1 MKIKQQP
8 FAQKLKLEDAGDY
21 VMSFSGWGADFP
33 DPITY
38 LDMFVTDGSQN
49 KMKYSNPKYDEIIMK
64 AKKDESDV
72 NARWKNLLEAEKML
86 LDDAAIVPVYQR
98 GRAYLQR
105 ETIKD
110 MYNHKYGPDV
120 SFKWASLGK

>member
-8 FAQKLKLEDAGDY
+8 FAQKLKLEDAGDF
-21 VMSFSGWGADFP
+21 VMSFSGWSADFP

-64 AKKDESDV
+64 AK
-72 NARWKNLLEAEKML
+72 RWKRCKCSLEKL
-86 LDDAAIVPVYQR
+86 TR
-98 GRAYLQR
+98 SR
-105 ETIKD
+105 ENVT
-110 MYNHKYGPDV
+110 
-120 SFKWASLGK
+120 

>member
-21 VMSFSGWGADFP
+21 VMSFSGWSADFP

-64 AKKDESDV
+64 AKKDGSDV
-72 NARWKNLLEAEKML
+72 NARWKNLLEAEKCYLMMRSFQYINVVEHIYKEIQL
-86 LDDAAIVPVYQR
+86 KICITINMAAI
-98 GRAYLQR
+98 
-105 ETIKD
+105 
-110 MYNHKYGPDV
+110 
-120 SFKWASLGK
+120 